1 MELTKKEKE
10 ILYGLVHDHY
20 EELYKGDWNAV
31 KQEVSELYLI
41 KHKLTTRKT
50 NRTI

>member
-20 EELYKGDWNAV
+20 EELYKGEIFS
-31 KQEVSELYLI
+31 K
-41 KHKLTTRKT
+41 TRSF
-50 NRTI
+50 